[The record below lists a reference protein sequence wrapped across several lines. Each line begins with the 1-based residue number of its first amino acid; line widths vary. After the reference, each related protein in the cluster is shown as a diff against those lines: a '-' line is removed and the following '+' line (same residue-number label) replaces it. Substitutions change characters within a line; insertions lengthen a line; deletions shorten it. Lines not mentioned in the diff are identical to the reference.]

1 MSGGSAEARGAPP
14 GRTHPPGWA
23 IVDLDIQGQ
32 WTAGLARE
40 PEDPGTGSPPR
51 WHPHTPA
58 MGRALT
64 LSLRLHRRAPGL
76 QKAESDGV
84 DTALPG
90 SAPLSGRG
98 LLSCPGPWHGPRPG
112 ATGMR
117 RKVPGWF
124 SSRES
129 TCSAGA
135 SRDMGSTPGSGRSPG
150 GGHGCPLQYSCLENP
165 MDRGAWRATA
175 HGLVKSQTRLKRLS
189 THKVALRIAP
199 GSHGTQ
205 AS

>member
-40 PEDPGTGSPPR
+40 PEDQGTGSPPR
-51 WHPHTPA
+51 RHPHTPA

-64 LSLRLHRRAPGL
+64 LSLKLHRRAPGL
-76 QKAESDGV
+76 QNAESDGV

-117 RKVPGWF
+117 RKVLAGLELRLALLPWCSVTFGI
-124 SSRES
+124 SSPS
-129 TCSAGA
+129 LSL
-135 SRDMGSTPGSGRSPG
+135 SKKGS
-150 GGHGCPLQYSCLENP
+150 
-165 MDRGAWRATA
+165 
-175 HGLVKSQTRLKRLS
+175 
-189 THKVALRIAP
+189 LRT
-199 GSHGTQ
+199 G
-205 AS
+205 